1 MKTINLIVAISML
14 AMFAS
19 CGGGEPK
26 QEGPA
31 VKAESMV
38 KKAPAGPDKGVG
50 PIKSIDIPETVD
62 EALAAS
68 GMETFEAK
76 CTACHKMGKR
86 FVGPDLTGITDR
98 REPEWIMNMILD
110 PELMVKENEAA
121 RALLAEYLSPMANQ
135 SLTEDEARSI
145 LEYFRTVK

>member
-1 MKTINLIVAISML
+1 MKTINLIVVGALL

-19 CGGGEPK
+19 CGGGDPK

-31 VKAESMV
+31 GKAESMV
-38 KKAPAGPDKGVG
+38 KEEAPGKDLGVG
-50 PIKSIDIPETVD
+50 PIKSVTLGETVD
-62 EALAAS
+62 EALAAT
-68 GMETFEAK
+68 GKEVYEAK

-86 FVGPDLTGITDR
+86 FVGPDLVGIVDR

-121 RALLAEYLSPMANQ
+121 RQLLMEYSAPMANQ
-135 SLTEDEARSI
+135 NLTEEEARGI
-145 LEYFRTVK
+145 LEYFRTL

>member
-1 MKTINLIVAISML
+1 MKTINLILVCALL
-14 AMFAS
+14 AMFVS

-31 VKAESMV
+31 ATAESMV
-38 KKAPAGPDKGVG
+38 KDEAPAKDLGVG
-50 PIKSIDIPETVD
+50 PIKSVTLGATVD
-62 EALAAS
+62 EALATT
-68 GMETFEAK
+68 GKETFEAK

-86 FVGPDLTGITDR
+86 FVGPDLVGVVDR

-121 RALLAEYLSPMANQ
+121 KQLLMEYSAPMANQ
-135 SLTEDEARSI
+135 SLTEEEARGI
-145 LEYFRTVK
+145 LEYFRTL